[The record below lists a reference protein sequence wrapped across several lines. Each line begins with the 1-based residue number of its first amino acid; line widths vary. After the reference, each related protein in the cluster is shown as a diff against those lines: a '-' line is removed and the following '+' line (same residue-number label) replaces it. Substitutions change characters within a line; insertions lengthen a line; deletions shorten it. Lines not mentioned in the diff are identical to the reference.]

1 MTWLV
6 LIKLIIFKPKGA
18 AVFWPLPLEAVGSP
32 AHIFETTTL
41 KHNFHSG
48 LSLNEENVM
57 A

>member
-1 MTWLV
+1 VTWLV